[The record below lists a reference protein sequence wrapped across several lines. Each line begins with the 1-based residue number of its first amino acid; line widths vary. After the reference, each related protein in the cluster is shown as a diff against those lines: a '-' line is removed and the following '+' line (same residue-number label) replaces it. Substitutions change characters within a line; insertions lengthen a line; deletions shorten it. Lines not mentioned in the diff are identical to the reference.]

1 MKDLNKIEDSIYHKW
16 YNEDTLIDEK
26 DGVNEAYYIKD
37 LKSIIA
43 KLTSVIESS
52 RPVCP
57 YCKENME
64 PRNHSH
70 YYSEGSYAIW
80 ECGCSVFPDDIAD
93 NCYLGH

>member
-1 MKDLNKIEDSIYHKW
+1 MELKKIEDSIYHKW